1 MKKWFVLLLCMILCL
16 PVLAAAEDAQYE
28 WYTDPAGRFS
38 FAYPDT
44 WTLESRDQLESTLD
58 EAEKLDD
65 ADYVETLESM
75 RDEISQSDVV
85 MITAPNQSNN
95 INILT
100 QDVGVSLDDDMLL
113 ELGRQLQSA
122 LSEQLEGMV
131 FPMEPYLLNIGER
144 NVLTAEYTYSVAG
157 YDIYGVQTMHT
168 RGTTLYTITLTSDP
182 ENVQT
187 DAEVLGV
194 VLGSLTVE

>member
-1 MKKWFVLLLCMILCL
+1 MKKWFALLLCMILCL
-16 PVLAAAEDAQYE
+16 PVLAAAEDTQYE